1 MKRKNSKGFIIVLIA
16 GIVTAGILATLGYLY
31 FRQSNTLLNEPQKT
45 EADNTTPK
53 DSEDLLAS
61 YVNETRYIG
70 GIGYPIVYNIP
81 FGKDEYYKT
90 NKALWEEEEV
100 DIDICVST
108 AQKFA
113 ETLFNSSYRTIQED
127 DDLYRATLLD
137 LMDRDFFYEEDEQG
151 NGYTEWE
158 YIEKIEKYITDNEIE
173 MESKFKTDSSLVY
186 ADGYY
191 LIHDI
196 VYVRGMLEYEV
207 FSSKGERLPVS
218 KENQPKML
226 EITLHRN
233 NENPNKYDVIAFNFI
248 N

>member
-1 MKRKNSKGFIIVLIA
+1 
-16 GIVTAGILATLGYLY
+16 
-31 FRQSNTLLNEPQKT
+31 
-45 EADNTTPK
+45 
-53 DSEDLLAS
+53 
-61 YVNETRYIG
+61 
-70 GIGYPIVYNIP
+70 
-81 FGKDEYYKT
+81 
-90 NKALWEEEEV
+90 
-100 DIDICVST
+100 
-108 AQKFA
+108 
-113 ETLFNSSYRTIQED
+113 
-127 DDLYRATLLD
+127 
-137 LMDRDFFYEEDEQG
+137 MDRDFFYEEDEQG

-207 FSSKGERLPVS
+207 FSSKDERLPVS

-233 NENPNKYDVIAFNFI
+233 NENPDKYDVIAFNFI